1 MGRVYEA
8 KGISLDLGN
17 LVTSSRMKNNEYNES
32 GADANPFGPRGKLK
46 KAGHPVLAMLQDKNV
61 PVSHRARFLSEAI
74 ASAGPE
80 AQQIA
85 REVVTRIENS
95 QEACEE
101 TRQELEQL
109 LTEMREGPKRSA
121 VLIGRVGKDG
131 TRPANVLAALE
142 DGATVYTVVPEEGLA
157 ESLKVGERIIL
168 DSKARAVLG
177 RGEHVALGEVGNI
190 ERVLDENHVLVST
203 RGGEQ
208 SVYLASSTLSDQ
220 IRQSVIGAGGMVI
233 VNPRQLVAIAAV
245 PRERGL
251 SHYRFLYRGTVPE
264 VIVERDIGAPPR
276 CIEEVADHIRREML
290 HPEKMRRY
298 KMRRCMTK
306 LLCGVSGSGKSLAIR
321 AIHRCMY
328 EIMSDVTGMPIDQLP
343 PRVIRV
349 RQSQVLSQWL
359 GESEKNWDRVM
370 DEAEQLA
377 DEEFKTLDGRSM
389 LLPVLVVIEEID
401 GFGRARG
408 HEAIYDR
415 ILTTLLERLDPNRQE
430 LSQRLIIFIATTNT
444 PHLVDSALFRRIGG
458 SIEHFG
464 RLGRRSFSAVL
475 EKHVCG
481 LPAASR
487 NGYSQSAIWRR
498 NVDSL
503 TNWFFSRNSSDPGLV
518 EVSLA
523 GSTSPLVRYRRD
535 FLTGALVDRAVQ
547 QAATAACRAEL
558 EGAEPAGITLGQ
570 LARAFDDQLRGIAEQ
585 LNQDNIGS
593 YTDLPEGARVVS
605 VRKIPQPDHL
615 SFEFE
620 RE

>member
-1 MGRVYEA
+1 M
-8 KGISLDLGN
+8 
-17 LVTSSRMKNNEYNES
+17 SSRPKNNES
-32 GADANPFGPRGKLK
+32 VADEDPFGTRE
-46 KAGHPVLAMLQDKNV
+46 KAKRVGHPILKMLQDKDV
-61 PVSHRARFLSEAI
+61 PRSHRARVLHEVIQNS
-74 ASAGPE
+74 GLE
-80 AQQIA
+80 AQQIVEGLLG
-85 REVVTRIENS
+85 RLENS
-95 QEACEE
+95 EEACEE
-101 TRQELEQL
+101 TKREVEQL
-109 LTEMREGPKRSA
+109 LTEMKEGPKRSA
-121 VLIGRVGKDG
+121 VVIARIGNND
-131 TRPANVLAALE
+131 TRPVNVLAALE
-142 DGATVYTVVPEEGLA
+142 DGATVYAVVPDAELA
-157 ESLKVGERIIL
+157 DSLKVGERIIL

-177 RGEHVALGEVGNI
+177 RGEHVALGEVGTI
-190 ERVLDENHVLVST
+190 ERVLDENHLLVST

-208 SVYLASSTLSDQ
+208 SVYLVASTLGEQ
-220 IRQSVIGAGGMVI
+220 IRQSVVGAGAEVI

-245 PRERGL
+245 PREEGL
-251 SHYRFLYRGTVPE
+251 SHYRFLYRGAVPD
-264 VIVERDIGAPPR
+264 VVVDRDIGAPPR
-276 CIEEVADHIRREML
+276 CIEEIADHVRREML
-290 HPEKMRRY
+290 HPAKMRRY

-321 AIHRCMY
+321 AIHRRVY
-328 EIMSDVTGMPIDQLP
+328 EIMSDATGMPLDKLP

-377 DEEFKTLDGRSM
+377 DEEYKTEDGRS
-389 LLPVLVVIEEID
+389 LRLPVLVVIEEID

-475 EKHVCG
+475 EKHVRG

-487 NGYSQSAIWRR
+487 NGCSQAVIWRR

-503 TNWFFSRNSSDPGLV
+503 TNWFFSPNASDPGLV

-523 GSTSPLVRYRRD
+523 GSTTPLVRYRRD

-547 QAATAACRAEL
+547 QAATVACRAEL
-558 EGAEPAGITLGQ
+558 DGVEPAGITLGQ
-570 LARAFDDQLRGIAEQ
+570 LARAFDDQLRGIVEQ

-605 VRKIPQPDHL
+605 VRRIPQPDHL

>member
-1 MGRVYEA
+1 M
-8 KGISLDLGN
+8 
-17 LVTSSRMKNNEYNES
+17 SSRPKNNES
-32 GADANPFGPRGKLK
+32 LADEDPFGPREKAK
-46 KAGHPVLAMLQDKNV
+46 SAGHPILKMLQDKDV
-61 PVSHRARFLSEAI
+61 PLSHRARVLHEVIQNSGF
-74 ASAGPE
+74 E
-80 AQQIA
+80 AQQIVEGLLG
-85 REVVTRIENS
+85 RLENS

-101 TRQELEQL
+101 TKREVEQL
-109 LTEMREGPKRSA
+109 LTEMKEGPKRSA
-121 VLIGRVGKDG
+121 VVIARIGNND
-131 TRPANVLAALE
+131 TRTVNVLAALE
-142 DGATVYTVVPEEGLA
+142 DGATVYAVVPEAELA
-157 ESLKVGERIIL
+157 DSLKVGERIIL

-177 RGEHVALGEVGNI
+177 RGEHVALGEVGTI
-190 ERVLDENHVLVST
+190 ERVLDDNHLLVST

-208 SVYLASSTLSDQ
+208 SVYLVASTLGEQ
-220 IRQSVIGAGGMVI
+220 IRQSVVGAGAKVI

-245 PRERGL
+245 PHEEGL
-251 SHYRFLYRGTVPE
+251 SHYRFLYRGAVPD
-264 VIVERDIGAPPR
+264 VVVDRDIGAPPR
-276 CIEEVADHIRREML
+276 CIEEIADHVLMEML

-321 AIHRCMY
+321 AIHRRMY
-328 EIMSDVTGMPIDQLP
+328 EIMSEATGMPLDKLP

-377 DEEFKTLDGRSM
+377 DEEYKTRDGRS
-389 LLPVLVVIEEID
+389 LRLPVLVVIEEID

-475 EKHVCG
+475 EKHVRG

-487 NGYSQSAIWRR
+487 NGYAQSAIWRR

-503 TNWFFSRNSSDPGLV
+503 TNWLFSPNSPDPGLV

-523 GSTSPLVRYRRD
+523 GSTAPLVRYRRD

-547 QAATAACRAEL
+547 QAAMVACRAEL
-558 EGAEPAGITLGQ
+558 DGVEPAGITLGQ
-570 LARAFDDQLRGIAEQ
+570 LARAFDNQLRGIVEQ

>member
-1 MGRVYEA
+1 
-8 KGISLDLGN
+8 
-17 LVTSSRMKNNEYNES
+17 
-32 GADANPFGPRGKLK
+32 
-46 KAGHPVLAMLQDKNV
+46 
-61 PVSHRARFLSEAI
+61 
-74 ASAGPE
+74 
-80 AQQIA
+80 
-85 REVVTRIENS
+85 
-95 QEACEE
+95 
-101 TRQELEQL
+101 
-109 LTEMREGPKRSA
+109 
-121 VLIGRVGKDG
+121 
-131 TRPANVLAALE
+131 
-142 DGATVYTVVPEEGLA
+142 
-157 ESLKVGERIIL
+157 
-168 DSKARAVLG
+168 
-177 RGEHVALGEVGNI
+177 
-190 ERVLDENHVLVST
+190 
-203 RGGEQ
+203 
-208 SVYLASSTLSDQ
+208 
-220 IRQSVIGAGGMVI
+220 
-233 VNPRQLVAIAAV
+233 
-245 PRERGL
+245 
-251 SHYRFLYRGTVPE
+251 
-264 VIVERDIGAPPR
+264 
-276 CIEEVADHIRREML
+276 
-290 HPEKMRRY
+290 
-298 KMRRCMTK
+298 
-306 LLCGVSGSGKSLAIR
+306 
-321 AIHRCMY
+321 MY

-377 DEEFKTLDGRSM
+377 DEEFKTLDGRS
-389 LLPVLVVIEEID
+389 LRLPVLVVIEEID